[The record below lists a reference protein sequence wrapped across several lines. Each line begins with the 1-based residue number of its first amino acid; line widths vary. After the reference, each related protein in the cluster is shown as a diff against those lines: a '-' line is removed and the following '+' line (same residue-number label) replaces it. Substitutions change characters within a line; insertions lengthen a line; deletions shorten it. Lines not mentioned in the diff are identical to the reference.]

1 MEDVKVVERDT
12 TQYVMV
18 CLGEEKYGI
27 DIMNIDNIV
36 RMQQMTRVPKA
47 QEYVNGVINLR
58 GEVVPVMSIRKKM
71 HLAEDEITKATRI
84 IILKLEQYG
93 TIGVLVDEVIGVVT
107 IDNSLVEKVT
117 YDLEDDT
124 EVFISGVGKLDD
136 GLISLL
142 DLNLV
147 LREKDAEKEN
157 S

>member
-1 MEDVKVVERDT
+1 
-12 TQYVMV
+12 
-18 CLGEEKYGI
+18 
-27 DIMNIDNIV
+27 
-36 RMQQMTRVPKA
+36 
-47 QEYVNGVINLR
+47 
-58 GEVVPVMSIRKKM
+58 M
-71 HLAEDEITKATRI
+71 HLTEDEITKATRI
-84 IILKLEQYG
+84 IIIKLEQYG
-93 TIGVLVDEVIGVVT
+93 MIGVLVDEVIGVVT
-107 IDNSLVEKVT
+107 IDNTLVEKVT